1 MIRSAPADAGASRQ
15 PAMTTNR
22 RILCGV
28 YAAIAVAALIATWS
42 QNLAYLH
49 SGGSFPGGFLQDLK
63 VNAAAR
69 SITVDIVLFFVAAAV
84 FMVIEARR
92 LGIGHVWAYLVGG
105 MLIAISVT
113 FPLFLIA
120 RERRLATTGAPDPT
134 AADVVL
140 LSVFA
145 ALAAAGTIYVV
156 S

>member
-1 MIRSAPADAGASRQ
+1 
-15 PAMTTNR
+15 MTTNR

-28 YAAIAVAALIATWS
+28 YATIAVAALIATWS

-49 SGGSFPGGFLQDLK
+49 GGASFPGGFLQDLK

-69 SITVDIVLFFVAAAV
+69 SITVDIVLFFLAAAI
-84 FMVIEARR
+84 FMVVEARR
-92 LGIGHVWAYLVGG
+92 QRIAHVWAYLVGG

-120 RERRLATTGAPDPT
+120 RERKLAATGAPDPK
-134 AADVVL
+134 AVDVVL

-145 ALAAAGTIYVV
+145 ALAAAGTVFVV